1 MLDKHNVFL
10 YTNYIGPLM
19 EYFAKQTFDIPMPHR
34 EIYTTSVIIYAL
46 KL

>member
-1 MLDKHNVFL
+1 MLNKYNVFL

-19 EYFAKQTFDIPMPHR
+19 EYFAKQTCEIPVRHR
-34 EIYTTSVIIYAL
+34 EIYNASVIIYAL